1 MRGLLYLSL
10 MFVGAACGGAGGGGD
25 GDDAPPDPHA
35 AAAPDA
41 AAPALAF
48 AHTFPDA
55 TVRAGEEQAGGCRS
69 ATIGNATE
77 LAINLVTLGQN
88 EALRASSWYAVPEA
102 LFPGPDG
109 EWPCSS
115 RGFSGDAAIA
125 GGGVLLYRQSVDATT
140 ENQQFAPGVAIR
152 IPAGAKLVADIHRL
166 NRDDGPITGRATIQ
180 LFSITDATT
189 LLKPILV
196 AYAGLELPPRT
207 TSRFSGTCDVTADR
221 VHYAQPNARDL
232 ATRVFA
238 HVVGG
243 PRDGTPLID
252 LAGPIPGGAR
262 GLSTSPPLDLTG
274 ATGIRFGC
282 EYVNPRDQYVHFGLG
297 DQEMCDVLAFVEAPA
312 AATGVI
318 TSANAAGTDGDV
330 LLYTG
335 ACTVTR

>member
-1 MRGLLYLSL
+1 MRGLLVLYL
-10 MFVGAACGGAGGGGD
+10 MAIGAACGGNGDGGAD
-25 GDDAPPDPHA
+25 GDDAGPDTDAPPADP
-35 AAAPDA
+35 PV
-41 AAPALAF
+41 LAF

-69 ATIGNATE
+69 VAIGNATA
-77 LAINLVTLGQN
+77 LDINLVTLGQN
-88 EALRASSWYAVPEA
+88 EALRASSWYAVPAA

-109 EWPCSS
+109 EWPCGS

-140 ENQQFAPGVAIR
+140 ENQQFSPGVAIR

-166 NRDDGPITGRATIQ
+166 NRDDGPITGRTTIR
-180 LFSITDATT
+180 LFSIAAAAT
-189 LLKPILV
+189 LLEPLVV
-196 AYAGLELPPRT
+196 AYPGLELPPRA

-221 VHYAQPNARDL
+221 VHYVQPNARDL

-238 HVVGG
+238 SVVGG
-243 PRDGTPLID
+243 PRDGVFLLD

-262 GLSTSPPLDLTG
+262 GVSSSPPLDLTG

-282 EYVNPRDQYVHFGLG
+282 EYVNPRDQYVHFGQG

-318 TSANAAGTDGDV
+318 TSANSAGTDGDV
-330 LLYTG
+330 LLFTG
-335 ACTVTR
+335 ACAVTR